1 MCQWK
6 KKEKEEVVE
15 EDGYMDPDVKN
26 LIDFGWILYVLLTVG
41 LSKCEIGQMKY
52 FECMEMINN
61 WKKHHNIMVE
71 QRKWKL

>member
-1 MCQWK
+1 
-6 KKEKEEVVE
+6 
-15 EDGYMDPDVKN
+15 MDPDVKN

-41 LSKCEIGQMKY
+41 LTRREIGQMKY
-52 FECMEMINN
+52 FETMEIINN